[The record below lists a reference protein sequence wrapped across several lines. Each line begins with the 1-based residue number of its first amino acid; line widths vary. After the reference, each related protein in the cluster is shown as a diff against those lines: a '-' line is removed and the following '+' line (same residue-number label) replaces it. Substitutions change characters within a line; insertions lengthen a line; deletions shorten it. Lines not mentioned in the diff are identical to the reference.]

1 MGIVCLLGCLGMQAR
16 AQVAVNWEQLGDISF
31 AVKNSHSD
39 DMIWNKPKFGDSLKE
54 LDGKQI
60 RISGYMLPLTVDRK
74 EYILSRYHFSECFFC
89 GNGGPET
96 VMELKLKQEIKKVVL
111 DHPVDFVGTFRLNKT
126 PYELVFV
133 LEEAVLVRK

>member
-1 MGIVCLLGCLGMQAR
+1 MQAR